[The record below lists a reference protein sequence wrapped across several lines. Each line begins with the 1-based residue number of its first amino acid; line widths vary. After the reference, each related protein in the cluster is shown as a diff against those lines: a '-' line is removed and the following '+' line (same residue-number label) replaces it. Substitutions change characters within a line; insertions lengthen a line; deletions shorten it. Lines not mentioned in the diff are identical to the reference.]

1 MHSSEMSVATD
12 NVFVV
17 CLFGDGC
24 KFHLQLPAGIS
35 SNLQMQNIKRWSL
48 DVPHIKSRCLSLFP
62 EGVVG

>member
-12 NVFVV
+12 NVFVVCLFVVV

-35 SNLQMQNIKRWSL
+35 INLQMQNIKRWSL
-48 DVPHIKSRCLSLFP
+48 DVPHIKSLSLSFS
-62 EGVVG
+62 